1 MLGQHLACYEGSN
14 DPQRKIFPFAALRFY
29 ASRVHLRVLH
39 IEVFHM
45 LSWFIFFDISEKEMV
60 V

>member
-29 ASRVHLRVLH
+29 ESSSACLAHSSIPHAVL
-39 IEVFHM
+39 VNF
-45 LSWFIFFDISEKEMV
+45 LCYF
-60 V
+60 